1 MEGFGLCKS
10 VIAFKLAKFITRER
24 GRDGPD
30 FLNIYPKYIL

>member
-1 MEGFGLCKS
+1 
-10 VIAFKLAKFITRER
+10 LAKFITRER